1 MGDYA
6 QAREVF
12 VDMGEQMSRFIY
24 NMNMSWDKFLAFYS
38 DLNNARKEQDDEYE
52 REQAIGEEVDPLDE
66 NDMNMDKDHIPGGLT
81 ESQILQEDK
90 EIDTENILGDLKK
103 EDEMKEQENNQNSEI
118 KAHPDSGLLDK

>member
-1 MGDYA
+1 LPDKTREVEYKQEEYEYFTQQIYNEFRRVTMGDYA

-52 REQAIGEEVDPLDE
+52 RE
-66 NDMNMDKDHIPGGLT
+66 
-81 ESQILQEDK
+81 
-90 EIDTENILGDLKK
+90 
-103 EDEMKEQENNQNSEI
+103 
-118 KAHPDSGLLDK
+118 